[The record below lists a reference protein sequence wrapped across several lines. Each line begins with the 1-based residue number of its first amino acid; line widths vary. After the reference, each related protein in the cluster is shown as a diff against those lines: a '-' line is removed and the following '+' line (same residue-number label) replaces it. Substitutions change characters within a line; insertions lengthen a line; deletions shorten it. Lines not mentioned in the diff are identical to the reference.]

1 MKPSVQK
8 IITKLAKEEKQEEL
22 QKIDLSLAKADE
34 IQKFISK
41 NQLAEKE
48 LGKKID
54 AARIKLAQAVNE
66 AKDLRE
72 EFDYAKRRL
81 PVAIKELGEIRKTLR
96 QNGIPT
102 SEIDKRESVLKTF
115 ANMANDISNKLSK
128 LISGATNKIG

>member
-1 MKPSVQK
+1 MKPNVQK
-8 IITKLAKEEKQEEL
+8 ILQKLSKEENQDEL

-54 AARIKLAQAVNE
+54 AARVKLAQAVNE
-66 AKDLRE
+66 AKELRD

-81 PVAIKELGEIRKTLR
+81 PIAIKELGEIRKTLK
-96 QNGIPT
+96 QSGIST
-102 SEIDKRESVLKTF
+102 GDVDKRESVLKTF
-115 ANMANDISNKLSK
+115 SNMANDISSKLSK
-128 LISGATNKIG
+128 LIAGATNKIG

>member
-1 MKPSVQK
+1 MKPDIQK
-8 IITKLAKEEKQEEL
+8 ILTKLAKEENQDEL

-54 AARIKLAQAVNE
+54 AARVKLAQAVNE
-66 AKDLRE
+66 AKELRD

-81 PVAIKELGEIRKTLR
+81 PIAIKELGEIRKTLK
-96 QNGIPT
+96 QSGIST
-102 SEIDKRESVLKTF
+102 GDVDKRESVLKTF
-115 ANMANDISNKLSK
+115 SNMANDISSKLSK
-128 LISGATNKIG
+128 LIAGATNKIG

>member
-1 MKPSVQK
+1 MKPSVEK
-8 IITKLAKEEKQEEL
+8 ILTKLAKEQEL

-48 LGKKID
+48 LEKKID
-54 AARIKLAQAVNE
+54 AARIKLSQAVNE
-66 AKDLRE
+66 AKELRDD
-72 EFDYAKRRL
+72 FDYAKRRL
-81 PVAIKELGEIRKTLR
+81 PVAIKELKAIKKTLKES
-96 QNGIPT
+96 GIST
-102 SEIDKRESVLKTF
+102 SEVDKRESVLKTF

>member
-1 MKPSVQK
+1 MKPDVQK
-8 IITKLAKEEKQEEL
+8 ILTKLAKEEKQEEL

-96 QNGIPT
+96 QSGIST
-102 SEIDKRESVLKTF
+102 GDVDKRESVLKTF

>member
-1 MKPSVQK
+1 MKPQVQK

-22 QKIDLSLAKADE
+22 QKIDLSLARADE

-72 EFDYAKRRL
+72 EFDDAKRRL
-81 PVAIKELGEIRKTLR
+81 PIAIKELKEIKKTLK
-96 QNGIPT
+96 QSGIST
-102 SEIDKRESVLKTF
+102 GDVDKRESVLKTF
-115 ANMANDISNKLSK
+115 QNMANDISNKLSK
-128 LISGATNKIG
+128 LIAGATNKIG

>member
-1 MKPSVQK
+1 MKPDVQK
-8 IITKLAKEEKQEEL
+8 ILTKLAKEEKQEEL

-48 LGKKID
+48 LAKEIS
-54 AARIKLAQAVNE
+54 AAKTKLSLAIIN

-81 PVAIKELGEIRKTLR
+81 PIAIKELGEIRKTLR
-96 QNGIPT
+96 QSGIST
-102 SEIDKRESVLKTF
+102 GDVDKRESVLKTF

-128 LISGATNKIG
+128 LISNATSKIG

>member
-8 IITKLAKEEKQEEL
+8 ILTKLAKEEKQKEL

-96 QNGIPT
+96 QSGIST
-102 SEIDKRESVLKTF
+102 GEVDKRESVLKTF

>member
-1 MKPSVQK
+1 MKPNVQK
-8 IITKLAKEEKQEEL
+8 ILQKFSKEENQDEL

-54 AARIKLAQAVNE
+54 AARVKLAQAVNE
-66 AKDLRE
+66 AKELRD

-81 PVAIKELGEIRKTLR
+81 PIAIKELGEIRKTLK
-96 QNGIPT
+96 QSGIST
-102 SEIDKRESVLKTF
+102 GDVDKRESVLKTF
-115 ANMANDISNKLSK
+115 SNMANDISSKLSK
-128 LISGATNKIG
+128 LIAGATNKIG

>member
-1 MKPSVQK
+1 MKPDVQK
-8 IITKLAKEEKQEEL
+8 ILTKLAKEEKQEEL

-96 QNGIPT
+96 QSGIST
-102 SEIDKRESVLKTF
+102 GEVDKRESVLKTF

>member
-1 MKPSVQK
+1 M
-8 IITKLAKEEKQEEL
+8 KEEKQKEL

-96 QNGIPT
+96 QSGIST
-102 SEIDKRESVLKTF
+102 GEVDKRESVLKTF